1 MGKCKGQTED
11 SDKGQKAGGVHPI
24 LRAVIDMETSLN
36 TRVFNGICISKSICP
51 GHFAE
56 SVYLWY

>member
-24 LRAVIDMETSLN
+24 LRTVIDMENLFWTPECLMVS
-36 TRVFNGICISKSICP
+36 
-51 GHFAE
+51 A
-56 SVYLWY
+56 